1 MKILNQGIDI
11 SSSWKLALEIDKKL
25 SETLTVENLV

>member
-11 SSSWKLALEIDKKL
+11 SSGWKLALEIDKKL